1 MILAGTATLAIGV
14 GAYSTVSAV
23 TSSHGDGISLS
34 HANKAAAAAQL
45 DLQAPKAAA
54 PAAVVPVAPVAP
66 AKPALPALPFMPAKP
81 AKPAKPALPVLYSG
95 KTLGS
100 YFWDTG
106 HSGNGDTGAPASG
119 LPMQQGCF
127 ASPSWPMG
135 TKGFVTYK
143 GKTMP
148 FFICDRGPGS
158 PSHNGIMLDIDGMT
172 YAKLTGG
179 KWVEPDVIGGSGQA
193 GNIPVS
199 YVITHWGNGPGKG
212 APQPF

>member
-1 MILAGTATLAIGV
+1 MQHRAIKLILAGSATLAIGV

-23 TSSHGDGISLS
+23 TSSAGDGISLS

-45 DLQAPKAAA
+45 DLKQHAVETVPQAALPAA
-54 PAAVVPVAPVAP
+54 PSAP
-66 AKPALPALPFMPAKP
+66 AKPALPKP
-81 AKPAKPALPVLYSG
+81 APKKPALPVLYAG

-158 PSHNGIMLDIDGMT
+158 PSHDGVMLDIDGMT

-199 YVITHWGNGPGKG
+199 YIVTHWGNGPGKG